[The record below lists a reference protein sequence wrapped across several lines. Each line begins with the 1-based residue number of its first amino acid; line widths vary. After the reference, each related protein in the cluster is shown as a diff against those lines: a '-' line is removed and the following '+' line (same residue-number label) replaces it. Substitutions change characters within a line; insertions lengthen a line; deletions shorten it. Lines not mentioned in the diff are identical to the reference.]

1 MKLKEINR
9 SEAIDL
15 MAGGQ
20 RVYMLY
26 ELSLEHTIGDLLGAD
41 AYVIEEDP
49 GNNDEGDIICPVPGN
64 NEEPRKDLEE
74 PRSEVNEVND
84 EAECSQGLVNDEV
97 KPDQDED
104 VPKKK
109 HGGSQKRELPAEK
122 TEKIIQMFKEGKNYN
137 QISLYTGI
145 GIGIVKR
152 IVKEHDP
159 EAAKAH
165 AAGRGRKPGCEY
177 NVPPK
182 DERIDSGKIGALA
195 KAGWNPEKIAYD
207 MGIDLSAVNEVLNA
221 ERVDS

>member
-1 MKLKEINR
+1 MLKEIKR
-9 SEAIDL
+9 SQVLDL
-15 MAGGQ
+15 MAEG
-20 RVYMLY
+20 VPVFMLY
-26 ELSLEHTIGDLLGAD
+26 RVDMGHTIEDVLGAD
-41 AYVIEEDP
+41 GYLIDVPEEADEEDP
-49 GNNDEGDIICPVPGN
+49 E
-64 NEEPRKDLEE
+64 EEPCN
-74 PRSEVNEVND
+74 EVNEV
-84 EAECSQGLVNDEV
+84 VNEVAVEV
-97 KPDQDED
+97 KDKSSE
-104 VPKKK
+104 KRIR
-109 HGGSQKRELPAEK
+109 GGSQKRELPAEK
-122 TEKIIQMFKEGKNYN
+122 TEKIIQMFKEGKSYN

-182 DERIDSGKIGALA
+182 DERIDLGKIGALA